1 MVSSSCYD
9 NFKLIIYLFQR
20 VGDENL
26 NHSSYNGELKL
37 DITTKLRILASSERF
52 NKTLLYHITYSNLF
66 PLL

>member
-37 DITTKLRILASSERF
+37 DITTKLRFWLVQ
-52 NKTLLYHITYSNLF
+52 KGLTKLF
-66 PLL
+66 YII